1 MIFKQ
6 RKEKLLVFG
15 RKRFYCYFQDLLS
28 TVVDLIT
35 TDTTSEPKRSFQ
47 NALPSITTMDTNTMQ
62 EMPTPVS
69 IPTIQNLVA
78 NITHS
83 DQCLQADAKM
93 EEYITSIPQ
102 IQFATQDAKNS
113 YAADLYTI
121 QEEVRSKFN
130 ILKHE
135 ELRQETERYKDL
147 INTWGLPE
155 ANRPQQFQL
164 QSRRKKTTSVKTTIA
179 KKQKLAESDA
189 TECSNKFNNLV
200 IEETQEQIEIDDEDV
215 NPPPV
220 KKPYAPPYHHRQR
233 N

>member
-1 MIFKQ
+1 
-6 RKEKLLVFG
+6 
-15 RKRFYCYFQDLLS
+15 
-28 TVVDLIT
+28 
-35 TDTTSEPKRSFQ
+35 
-47 NALPSITTMDTNTMQ
+47 MDTNAMQ
-62 EMPTPVS
+62 EMPIPVS
-69 IPTIQNLVA
+69 IPIIQNLVA

-102 IQFATQDAKNS
+102 IQFATQDDKNS
-113 YAADLYTI
+113 YASNLYTI

-155 ANRPQQFQL
+155 ASRPQQFQL

-179 KKQKLAESDA
+179 KKQKL
-189 TECSNKFNNLV
+189 T
-200 IEETQEQIEIDDEDV
+200 
-215 NPPPV
+215 
-220 KKPYAPPYHHRQR
+220 
-233 N
+233 

>member
-1 MIFKQ
+1 M
-6 RKEKLLVFG
+6 
-15 RKRFYCYFQDLLS
+15 DS
-28 TVVDLIT
+28 T
-35 TDTTSEPKRSFQ
+35 TTSD
-47 NALPSITTMDTNTMQ
+47 L
-62 EMPTPVS
+62 PTPVS
-69 IPTIQNLVA
+69 IPTIRNLVA

-102 IQFATQDAKNS
+102 IQFATQDDKNS
-113 YAADLYTI
+113 YASELYTI

-155 ANRPQQFQL
+155 ASRPQQFQL

-200 IEETQEQIEIDDEDV
+200 IEETPEQIEIDDEDV
-215 NPPPV
+215 TPPPG
-220 KKPYAPPYHHRQR
+220 KKQYAPPPNNHR
-233 N
+233 